1 MLIPTKFRLSHSQGV
16 WKQKST
22 AKSLR
27 GAFGKNSMNKCGIM
41 LLLVDTISN
50 LYIQR
55 LRSL

>member
-1 MLIPTKFRLSHSQGV
+1 MQERRREGAHKIEGNK
-16 WKQKST
+16 KST

-50 LYIQR
+50 LYIRR